1 LAGRQIEDFTAL
13 ASDWFW
19 EMDENLRFSYFS
31 SSLKQTIGVE
41 PEQEIGKSRY
51 DIAANAQD
59 KAFWQAHFETLE
71 RQETFRN
78 LVYPYRHEDGRV
90 QWLCISG
97 KPFYDEDGTFKGYR
111 GVGSDVTAEHE
122 ARQQLDRAL
131 DELRTANAALEKQNI
146 LFETAID
153 TISQGL
159 CMFDPDG
166 RLIACNR
173 RYGEMY
179 SLPEALMQPGTPLK
193 DILTHRIAAGLY
205 AGNDPEA
212 FMTERLRMVS
222 SVVRIE
228 RIDELRDGRAYLI
241 AHAQLPV
248 GGSVA
253 IHEDITE
260 RKRAEER
267 IAHMA
272 RHDALTGLPNRLFL
286 RDTMEEALAR
296 PSDGD
301 GEGEG
306 GGDGGFAVLC
316 LDLDDFKAVN
326 DSLGHPAGDVL
337 LQAVTR
343 RLQVCVRD
351 DDMISR
357 LGGDEFAILQP
368 GPDNRERAATLARR
382 IIEVLNAAFTIDGQQ
397 VVVGASIGIAVAPRD
412 GTEPDQLLKNADLAL
427 YRAKDD
433 GRRTY
438 RFFENEMDMRQRSR
452 RVLEMDLRRALV
464 NGEFELFYQP
474 IVSLASGEI
483 SGVEALLRWR
493 HPERGLRP
501 PGEFIPLCEEIGLI
515 VPLGDWVLRTA
526 CRQVAQMSDDI
537 TIAINL
543 SPAQFKN
550 PGLVSSVM
558 QALTQAGLEPGRLEL
573 EITESVLL
581 LESEE
586 TLAALHQLRDLGVR
600 ISMDDFG
607 TGYSSLSYLRRFPFD
622 RIKIDRS
629 FTADLD
635 KKGDCLAIV
644 RAVAGLGADLGID
657 TTAEGVETE
666 TQLKA
671 LRKEGLTEV
680 QGFLFSPPVPHDE
693 IRKILAGSDKT
704 VFAA

>member
-1 LAGRQIEDFTAL
+1 
-13 ASDWFW
+13 
-19 EMDENLRFSYFS
+19 MDENLRFSYFS